1 MQSKFVHVEHTIVG
15 KVDNHRAMVV
25 LDVFDPT
32 LLADLMAESGHRF
45 DEVGITH
52 EGHALCPIPH

>member
-1 MQSKFVHVEHTIVG
+1 
-15 KVDNHRAMVV
+15 MVV

-52 EGHALCPIPH
+52 EGHALSPLPH